1 MNARPLLIVNTILIA
16 GMAGAS
22 LWFAPSIAED
32 ARLPMHWGL
41 DGTVDGYG
49 SKWEALL
56 AMPLVAAGVT
66 LLLIV
71 LPYLDPRRK
80 NIEQSGKLWNA
91 AAISVVLFL
100 AMLHAFLIS
109 NAIGQ
114 PVDMR
119 NVIIPGVAGLFIILG
134 NYLGKSRSN
143 WFAGVRT
150 PWTMSS
156 DYSWEKTHRWTGRL
170 FVAGGLAT
178 LAAWFLIDAKIA
190 FIVMIASIGATTIA
204 AFVMSYIFWKNDP
217 NRAAGA

>member
-1 MNARPLLIVNTILIA
+1 MNVKPLLIVNTILIA
-16 GMAGAS
+16 GMIGLS
-22 LWFAPSIAED
+22 LWAAPTIAED
-32 ARLPMHWGL
+32 ARLPIHWGL
-41 DGTVDGYG
+41 DGAVDGYG

-66 LLLIV
+66 LLLLV
-71 LPYLDPRRK
+71 LPYLDPRRQ
-80 NIEQSGKLWNA
+80 NIEQSAKFWNA
-91 AAISVVLFL
+91 AAISVVLFI
-100 AMLHAFLIS
+100 AGLHAFLVS
-109 NAIGQ
+109 SAIGQ

-170 FVAGGLAT
+170 FVAAGLAT

-190 FIVMIASIGATTIA
+190 FIVMIASVGATTIA
-204 AFVMSYIFWKNDP
+204 AIVMSYIFWKNDP